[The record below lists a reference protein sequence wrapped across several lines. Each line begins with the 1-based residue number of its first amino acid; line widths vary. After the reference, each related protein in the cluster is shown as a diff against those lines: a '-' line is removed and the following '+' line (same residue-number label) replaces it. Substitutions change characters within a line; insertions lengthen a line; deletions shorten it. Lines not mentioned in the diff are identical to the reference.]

1 MAIQTN
7 HSTESLKPDSGVLAI
22 DATGALALPAGAET
36 DRPLGAAAGHI
47 RFDQTSTKPEYFD
60 GSVWDKITS
69 KTYVDA
75 GDQNLQNQIN
85 NILSNIDPVAL
96 DSLTEIVNAFQNS
109 DGSLTD
115 AITALSVSLNT
126 ALTQEILDR
135 TTADTALQNNIDAE
149 ALARTTADDL
159 LQDNID
165 AEELARIA
173 GDTTL
178 QTNLD
183 AEALARTAG
192 DTTLQTNLNTVEA
205 NLQAQINS
213 ILSNLDP
220 AALDSLTE
228 IVNAFQNA
236 DTGLLASINNLI
248 AQTTA
253 DLNQERIERIAA
265 DAAETAA
272 RITDDA
278 INAAAINVERDRALA
293 AEEVLQDNIDAETLA
308 RIAGDTTLQNNL
320 DAVELDLQGQIDA
333 EILARTT
340 ADTALQNNLDAV
352 ELDLQGQID
361 AEALARTTA
370 DDLLQ
375 DNIDAEALARTTA
388 DDLLQDNIDAEALAR
403 TTADNQLQDN
413 IDAEA
418 LARTTADN
426 QLQANIDTL
435 ELDLQANIDAEA
447 LARTTADTQLQNN
460 LDAVELS
467 LQNNIDAEAL
477 ARTTADTQLQN
488 NLDAVELSL
497 QNNLDAEALARTTA
511 DDLLQDNIDAEALAR
526 TTADNLLQT
535 NINNEELA
543 RIAGDQD
550 VRDYVD
556 NLIDQTE
563 NTINALSLDSL
574 TDVQVTTAPTDGQN
588 LTFDS
593 TIGLFRPKTNAL
605 APITRSF
612 VGDGL
617 NMEFD
622 IIDSVPSPNN
632 LVVVINGIAQQPFYS
647 YTVVDGT
654 RLLFDEAPEAND
666 IIEVRVLK
674 GSATTDRPRPV
685 VSNIAYSTIAT
696 FNVVT
701 FNATDITY
709 GTGAKIGNVAIQRID
724 YPTPNAMQLMFEHSF
739 TSGLYD
745 LTLIDTSGNETVYPN
760 LIRIGGGAEW
770 TDSVQFIGSFSGG
783 DPINFSVGVNSG
795 STLTLG
801 AVASGETTP
810 SWLSVSG
817 LTIVGTAP
825 VNSSPTR
832 YEFKVTANNSSVN
845 ITRHYWLVVV

>member
-96 DSLTEIVNAFQNS
+96 DSLTEIVQAFQNS

-165 AEELARIA
+165 AE
-173 GDTTL
+173 
-178 QTNLD
+178 
-183 AEALARTAG
+183 ALARTTG

-248 AQTTA
+248 AQATA

-278 INAAAINVERDRALA
+278 INAAAINVEQDRALA

-388 DDLLQDNIDAEALAR
+388 DN
-403 TTADNQLQDN
+403 
-413 IDAEA
+413 
-418 LARTTADN
+418 
-426 QLQANIDTL
+426 
-435 ELDLQANIDAEA
+435 
-447 LARTTADTQLQNN
+447 QLQNN
-460 LDAVELS
+460 L
-467 LQNNIDAEAL
+467 DAEAL

-497 QNNLDAEALARTTA
+497 QNNLDAEALARITA

-535 NINNEELA
+535 NIDNEELA

-795 STLTLG
+795 STLILG

>member
-1 MAIQTN
+1 M
-7 HSTESLKPDSGVLAI
+7 
-22 DATGALALPAGAET
+22 
-36 DRPLGAAAGHI
+36 
-47 RFDQTSTKPEYFD
+47 
-60 GSVWDKITS
+60 
-69 KTYVDA
+69 
-75 GDQNLQNQIN
+75 
-85 NILSNIDPVAL
+85 
-96 DSLTEIVNAFQNS
+96 
-109 DGSLTD
+109 
-115 AITALSVSLNT
+115 
-126 ALTQEILDR
+126 
-135 TTADTALQNNIDAE
+135 
-149 ALARTTADDL
+149 
-159 LQDNID
+159 
-165 AEELARIA
+165 
-173 GDTTL
+173 
-178 QTNLD
+178 
-183 AEALARTAG
+183 
-192 DTTLQTNLNTVEA
+192 
-205 NLQAQINS
+205 
-213 ILSNLDP
+213 
-220 AALDSLTE
+220 
-228 IVNAFQNA
+228 
-236 DTGLLASINNLI
+236 
-248 AQTTA
+248 
-253 DLNQERIERIAA
+253 
-265 DAAETAA
+265 
-272 RITDDA
+272 
-278 INAAAINVERDRALA
+278 
-293 AEEVLQDNIDAETLA
+293 
-308 RIAGDTTLQNNL
+308 
-320 DAVELDLQGQIDA
+320 
-333 EILARTT
+333 
-340 ADTALQNNLDAV
+340 
-352 ELDLQGQID
+352 
-361 AEALARTTA
+361 
-370 DDLLQ
+370 
-375 DNIDAEALARTTA
+375 
-388 DDLLQDNIDAEALAR
+388 
-403 TTADNQLQDN
+403 
-413 IDAEA
+413 
-418 LARTTADN
+418 
-426 QLQANIDTL
+426 
-435 ELDLQANIDAEA
+435 
-447 LARTTADTQLQNN
+447 
-460 LDAVELS
+460 
-467 LQNNIDAEAL
+467 
-477 ARTTADTQLQN
+477 
-488 NLDAVELSL
+488 
-497 QNNLDAEALARTTA
+497 
-511 DDLLQDNIDAEALAR
+511 QDNIDAEALAR

-535 NINNEELA
+535 NIDNEELA

>member
-96 DSLTEIVNAFQNS
+96 DSLTEIVQAFQNS

-149 ALARTTADDL
+149 ILARITADDL

-183 AEALARTAG
+183 AEALARTTADDLLQDNIDAEALARTTG

-248 AQTTA
+248 AQATA

-278 INAAAINVERDRALA
+278 INAAAINVEQDRALA

-340 ADTALQNNLDAV
+340 ADTTLQNNLDAV

-403 TTADNQLQDN
+403 TTADNQLQ
-413 IDAEA
+413 
-418 LARTTADN
+418 
-426 QLQANIDTL
+426 
-435 ELDLQANIDAEA
+435 
-447 LARTTADTQLQNN
+447 NN
-460 LDAVELS
+460 L
-467 LQNNIDAEAL
+467 DAEAL

-497 QNNLDAEALARTTA
+497 QNNLDAEALARITA

-535 NINNEELA
+535 NIDNEELA

-783 DPINFSVGVNSG
+783 DPINFLVGVNSG

>member
-96 DSLTEIVNAFQNS
+96 DSLTEIVQAFQNS

-149 ALARTTADDL
+149 ILARITADDL

-183 AEALARTAG
+183 AEALARTTADDLLQDNIDAEALARTTG

-248 AQTTA
+248 AQATA

-272 RITDDA
+272 RITDDS

-333 EILARTT
+333 E
-340 ADTALQNNLDAV
+340 V
-352 ELDLQGQID
+352 
-361 AEALARTTA
+361 LARTTA
-370 DDLLQ
+370 DDLLQDNIDAEALTRTTADDTLQ

-413 IDAEA
+413 ID
-418 LARTTADN
+418 
-426 QLQANIDTL
+426 TL

-447 LARTTADTQLQNN
+447 LARTQADDLLQDNI
-460 LDAVELS
+460 DAVELS

-497 QNNLDAEALARTTA
+497 QNNLDAEALARITA

-535 NINNEELA
+535 NIDNEELA

-563 NTINALSLDSL
+563 NTINVLSLDSL

-709 GTGAKIGNVAIQRID
+709 GTGAKIGNIAIQRID

-745 LTLIDTSGNETVYPN
+745 LTLIDTSGNEIVYPN

-770 TDSVQFIGSFSGG
+770 TNSVQFIGSFSGG

>member
-7 HSTESLKPDSGVLAI
+7 HSTESLKPDSGVLEI

-69 KTYVDA
+69 KTYVDV
-75 GDQNLQNQIN
+75 GDQSLQNQIN

-96 DSLTEIVNAFQNS
+96 DSLTEIVQAFQNS

-126 ALTQEILDR
+126 ALNQEILDR
-135 TTADTALQNNIDAE
+135 TTADTALQ
-149 ALARTTADDL
+149 
-159 LQDNID
+159 
-165 AEELARIA
+165 
-173 GDTTL
+173 
-178 QTNLD
+178 TNLD
-183 AEALARTAG
+183 AEALARTTG
-192 DTTLQTNLNTVEA
+192 DTTLQTNLNVVEA
-205 NLQAQINS
+205 QLQAQINS

-220 AALDSLTE
+220 ATLDSLTE

-248 AQTTA
+248 AQATA

-308 RIAGDTTLQNNL
+308 RIAGDTTLQ
-320 DAVELDLQGQIDA
+320 
-333 EILARTT
+333 T
-340 ADTALQNNLDAV
+340 
-352 ELDLQGQID
+352 
-361 AEALARTTA
+361 
-370 DDLLQ
+370 
-375 DNIDAEALARTTA
+375 
-388 DDLLQDNIDAEALAR
+388 
-403 TTADNQLQDN
+403 
-413 IDAEA
+413 
-418 LARTTADN
+418 
-426 QLQANIDTL
+426 
-435 ELDLQANIDAEA
+435 
-447 LARTTADTQLQNN
+447 N

-467 LQNNIDAEAL
+467 LQNNIDAEEL
-477 ARTTADTQLQN
+477 ARTTADT
-488 NLDAVELSL
+488 A
-497 QNNLDAEALARTTA
+497 
-511 DDLLQDNIDAEALAR
+511 LQDNIDAEELAR
-526 TTADNLLQT
+526 TTADTALQN
-535 NINNEELA
+535 NI
-543 RIAGDQD
+543 D
-550 VRDYVD
+550 
-556 NLIDQTE
+556 
-563 NTINALSLDSL
+563 ALSLDSL

-612 VGDGL
+612 IGNGL
-617 NMEFD
+617 TMEFD

-739 TSGLYD
+739 ASGLYD
-745 LTLIDTSGNETVYPN
+745 LTLIDTSSNETVYPN
-760 LIRIGGGAEW
+760 LIRIGGGAQW

-783 DPINFSVGVNSG
+783 NTINFSVGVNSG

-801 AVASGETTP
+801 AVASGENTP
-810 SWLSVSG
+810 TWLSVNG

-832 YEFKVTANNSSVN
+832 YEFEVTANNGSVN